1 MEKKIE
7 DLTDS
12 EMMAVISALQES
24 YVANPEILRD
34 EVAYPTDELIDVM
47 TVLFYLERSGQVADA
62 TNLFSSLYKDLENE
76 IAVRI
81 GDVPYLTQ

>member
-7 DLTDS
+7 DLTTP
-12 EMMAVISALQES
+12 EMMAIVSGLQES

-34 EVAYPTDELIDVM
+34 EQAYSTEELIDAL
-47 TVLFYLERSGQVADA
+47 TVLFYLERSEEVVDA

-81 GDVPYLTQ
+81 GDVPYLT